1 MLLSLF
7 LFQAPVAY
15 LSHRICTLQ
24 HSSLSLPPVLQLST
38 TYHVTPIITQN
49 APDVAS
55 LAQSDFVFCSGL
67 CFQACALPFLY
78 DLFPPGDT
86 SDPQSPRDLFLSY
99 MELIAYFPFSYLRA
113 IDCTEWDFIFILL
126 RFHLQFAS

>member
-1 MLLSLF
+1 M
-7 LFQAPVAY
+7 
-15 LSHRICTLQ
+15 LQ

-55 LAQSDFVFCSGL
+55 LAQNAFIFCSGP

-78 DLFPPGDT
+78 DLFPSGDT
-86 SDPQSPRDLFLSY
+86 SDPQSPKPETFS
-99 MELIAYFPFSYLRA
+99 FPTWS
-113 IDCTEWDFIFILL
+113 
-126 RFHLQFAS
+126 